1 MKTMSPARI
10 LALDLRPRRFG
21 YVVLEGPNNLLDWGV
36 RSCRRK
42 GKPSDVLIQG
52 RLRPLLGLWKPTVL
66 LIRGARQ
73 LSSRQQLLRE
83 GLLKGVVAEVKTYRV
98 CVQLRKSAEERA
110 EKFTSYERA
119 QEAAKRF
126 PVLAERL
133 PLKRKPWESEHYS
146 MSIFEAL
153 QIAAAYVS

>member
-1 MKTMSPARI
+1 MKTISPARI

-83 GLLKGVVAEVKTYRV
+83 GLLKGVVAEAKAYRV
-98 CVQLRKSAEERA
+98 CVQLLKSAEERA
-110 EKFTSYERA
+110 EKLTNYERA
-119 QEAAKRF
+119 LEAAKRF
-126 PVLAERL
+126 PAVAERL

-153 QIAAAYVS
+153 QIAAAYV